1 LLLYTGMR
9 PSELIGLE
17 VSHLRLD
24 RTIPVVEVKWSAEKR
39 SAPASPGGFREVPL
53 TIGQSALPQL
63 IRSHLEDPTRPPTAT
78 ALFLSNHRDASG
90 RFAPLTVNGLRQM
103 LEALGESTGIKSN
116 AYRFRHTFCTW
127 CADAGM
133 QMLHMQQLL
142 GHASSQM
149 VARYYEGRSSQTAV
163 EAASRLRF
171 NPR

>member
-1 LLLYTGMR
+1 
-9 PSELIGLE
+9 
-17 VSHLRLD
+17 
-24 RTIPVVEVKWSAEKR
+24 
-39 SAPASPGGFREVPL
+39 
-53 TIGQSALPQL
+53 
-63 IRSHLEDPTRPPTAT
+63 
-78 ALFLSNHRDASG
+78 
-90 RFAPLTVNGLRQM
+90 M